1 MAQRRTQLLRQV
13 FNLYKNFGSA
23 NYIGES
29 VSQLQHAAQTA
40 ALAEKDAYPKPVI
53 LAAFLHDIGHLVR
66 LNDNSNQMGEYGVKS
81 HEDIGSSFLRLYRFP
96 FLTCDLIRGHVSA
109 KRFQVTINKNY
120 YDSLSDAS
128 KKSLQYQG
136 GEMSKDELVAF
147 IKDPLY
153 EYNIKMREWDDQAKE
168 TAPVILNKIDE
179 VKVIEKYYNMAC
191 KIVPH

>member
-66 LNDNSNQMGEYGVKS
+66 LNDDSNQMGEYGVKS

-147 IKDPLY
+147 IKNPLY
-153 EYNIKMREWDDQAKE
+153 EYNIKMREWDDKAKE
-168 TAPVILNKIDE
+168 TDPVILNKIDE

>member
-153 EYNIKMREWDDQAKE
+153 EYNIKMREWDDKAKE
-168 TAPVILNKIDE
+168 TDPVILNKIDE
-179 VKVIEKYYNMAC
+179 VKVIEKYYDMAC

>member
-66 LNDNSNQMGEYGVKS
+66 LNDDSNQMGEYGVKS

-147 IKDPLY
+147 IKNPLY
-153 EYNIKMREWDDQAKE
+153 EYNIKMREWDDKAKE
-168 TAPVILNKIDE
+168 TDPVILNKIDE
-179 VKVIEKYYNMAC
+179 VKVIEKYYDMAC

>member
-66 LNDNSNQMGEYGVKS
+66 LNDDSNQMGEYGVKS

-153 EYNIKMREWDDQAKE
+153 EYNIKMREWDDKAKE
-168 TAPVILNKIDE
+168 TDPVILNKIDE